1 MSLFGSSGIRGQ
13 VGSEITIDL
22 VSRIGAAVGS
32 EYGSIIIG
40 NDTRTTTDLM
50 REALISGATSMGAD
64 VSLTGMVSTPTLA
77 RASKDFECGLMITA
91 SHNPPEYNGVK
102 MWNPDGS
109 AFDSEQMRSVEAR
122 IEAGMDH
129 FVSWDRVG
137 TCYNHVGAVNDHI
150 KSIMESIG
158 QVDLRIVLDCGCG
171 ATCNISPI
179 LLRKLGCQ
187 VVTLNCQP
195 DGYFPGRPPEPNEE
209 HLTDLLNMV
218 KAKGADL
225 GIAHDGDGDRMVAVD
240 EKGRFVDGDRLLA
253 LFASRFK
260 GGIAVPINASMILD
274 EIVGNDVVRTRV
286 GDVFVSQALKR
297 EGLDFGGEPS
307 GTYIFSDQ
315 TYCPDGVYAAALLAS
330 MVEERPL
337 SEMVDDLPS
346 YPVSRRSFEFQR
358 DARDKVADRLSSEM
372 EAVECDRLLTM
383 DGFRADFGEGW
394 FLIRLSGT
402 EPKIRITTE
411 ARDDEVLDRL
421 MEKATFIVRRC
432 LE

>member
-22 VSRIGAAVGS
+22 VARIGAAVGS

-40 NDTRTTTDLM
+40 NDTRTSTDLV
-50 REALISGATSMGAD
+50 REALVSGATSVGAD
-64 VSLTGMVSTPTLA
+64 VALTGLVSTPTLA
-77 RASKDFECGLMITA
+77 RASKSYECGLMITA

-109 AFDSEQMRSVEAR
+109 AFNDEQMRSVESR
-122 IEAGMDH
+122 IEAGMDNS
-129 FVSWDRVG
+129 VGWDRVG
-137 TCYNHVGAVNDHI
+137 TCRNHVGAVDEHI
-150 KSIMESIG
+150 SSIMESIDD
-158 QVDLRIVLDCGCG
+158 VDLKIVIDCGCG
-171 ATCNISPI
+171 ATCNITPI

-187 VVTLNCQP
+187 VVTINCQP
-195 DGYFPGRPPEPNEE
+195 DGYFPGRLSEPTEE

-218 KAKGADL
+218 RAKGADL

-260 GGIAVPINASMILD
+260 GGIVVPINASMILD
-274 EIVGNDVVRTRV
+274 EIVGDNVVRTRV
-286 GDVFVSQALKR
+286 GDVFVSQALKQG
-297 EGLDFGGEPS
+297 GLEFGGEPS
-307 GTYIFSDQ
+307 GTFIFSDQ

-330 MVEERPL
+330 MVVERPL
-337 SEMVDDLPS
+337 SEMVDELPS
-346 YPVSRRSFEFQR
+346 YPVSRMSFKFQL
-358 DARDKVADRLSSEM
+358 DARRKVADSLSSM
-372 EAVECDRLLTM
+372 MRVMECDRLLTL
-383 DGFRADFGEGW
+383 DGFRADFEEGW

-402 EPKIRITTE
+402 EPKIRITAE
-411 ARDDEVLDRL
+411 ARDDETLSQL
-421 MEKATFIVRRC
+421 MEKASYVVRRC